1 MASKTPIGD
10 CPTSNRDV
18 KGYKLQKL
26 GDGDTMCGF
35 VGISSKTELTF
46 TTSNTAL
53 KVDSDSIAETGRGAV
68 GVKGMKVKDGDRVL
82 DILAL

>member
-1 MASKTPIGD
+1 METQCAGFIGI
-10 CPTSNRDV
+10 T
-18 KGYKLQKL
+18 G
-26 GDGDTMCGF
+26 
-35 VGISSKTELTF
+35 KTELTF

-53 KVDSDSIAETGRGAV
+53 KVDSDSIAETGRGAI